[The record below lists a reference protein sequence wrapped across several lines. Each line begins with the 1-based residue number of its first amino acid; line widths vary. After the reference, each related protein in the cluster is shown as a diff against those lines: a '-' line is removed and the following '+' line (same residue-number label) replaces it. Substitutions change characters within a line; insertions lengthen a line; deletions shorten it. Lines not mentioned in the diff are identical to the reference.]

1 MFVTVISQEADL
13 LCGDVWSGRIN
24 NEEEGLSVFSV
35 MLLGRESP
43 VKFVTLSSKPD
54 LEACLLGG
62 LT

>member
-35 MLLGRESP
+35 MLGRGSP